1 MIKIMKIKILSST
14 NNFSAMKIIKK
25 KSISILIKRN
35 KLLNKKFL
43 INRKLK
49 NKSKIYSKKINSV
62 KKING

>member
-35 KLLNKKFL
+35 KLLNKKIL

>member
-1 MIKIMKIKILSST
+1 MIKIMIIKILSST